1 MSGFR
6 FLVGGEIHLYGSG
19 TLDRVE
25 ECMNGSEVEIPFS
38 YTSPREVYSG
48 RKTAT
53 RRIQRYRA
61 EVGMRMRAV
70 FPSYSI
76 VDLHIT
82 AVYGQKLG
90 DMSEDDAKREGYQS
104 LDSFKKAWAQ
114 TQTQGAWDPE
124 QNVWVIEWKKPN

>member
-1 MSGFR
+1 MGSM
-6 FLVGGEIHLYGSG
+6 VGYNYMVLAP
-19 TLDRVE
+19 DRVE
-25 ECMNGSEVEIPFS
+25 ECMNASEVEIPFT

-53 RRIQRYRA
+53 RRIQRYPA

-82 AVYGQKLG
+82 AVYSQKLG
-90 DMSEDDAKREGYQS
+90 DMSEDDAKREGYQC
-104 LDSFKKAWAQ
+104 LDTFKKAWAQ
-114 TQTQGAWDPE
+114 THPREGWDGE
-124 QNVWVIEWKKPN
+124 RNVWVIEWKKPN